1 MLYVAVAL
9 ALVAALLAFFG
20 FGVIAAYSWDDD
32 EPFAQDEDVG

>member
-9 ALVAALLAFFG
+9 VLVAGLLAFFG

-32 EPFAQDEDVG
+32 EPFGRDDNTR